1 MTKLHDMSLPHLL
14 SLLSRL
20 ERMVKIMA
28 IITIASTAF
37 YILNYL
43 VMSNNPE
50 LDPQRIET
58 SEITTKSWFGSHSE
72 MVIEELEDGKVVC
85 EDDNGKY
92 ITYANRLDNG
102 LADPRRSAKDR
113 MMENG

>member
-1 MTKLHDMSLPHLL
+1 LIALSLDVQITLGEIGMTKLHDMSLPHLL

-50 LDPQRIET
+50 LDPQRIEAK
-58 SEITTKSWFGSHSE
+58 ED
-72 MVIEELEDGKVVC
+72 LDGK
-85 EDDNGKY
+85 
-92 ITYANRLDNG
+92 
-102 LADPRRSAKDR
+102 S
-113 MMENG
+113 

>member
-1 MTKLHDMSLPHLL
+1 MARAR
-14 SLLSRL
+14 SRH
-20 ERMVKIMA
+20 V
-28 IITIASTAF
+28 TG
-37 YILNYL
+37 
-43 VMSNNPE
+43 
-50 LDPQRIET
+50 

-72 MVIEELEDGKVVC
+72 MVVEELEDGKVVC

-102 LADPRRSAKDR
+102 VADPRRSAEDR